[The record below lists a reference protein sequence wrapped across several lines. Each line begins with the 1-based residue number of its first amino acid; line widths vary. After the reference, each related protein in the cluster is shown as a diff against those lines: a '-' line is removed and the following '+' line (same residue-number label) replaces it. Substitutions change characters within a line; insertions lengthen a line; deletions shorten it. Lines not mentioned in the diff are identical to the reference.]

1 VIRVRN
7 ALLAPPLSARTV
19 TRESPASSNCASAV
33 PGTIMWSAVLLAVA
47 LPGSSSPEAASP
59 PAPVEP
65 WSTNQ
70 RSVWDP
76 NGRPN
81 AEAALYFSERGRDHS
96 RIRPRSPGPADG
108 SGTGAP
114 RRFPRAGC
122 CWMLAVRAT
131 YPAVANRFTVRGTV
145 GSDATGPNTRGC
157 PERCDAGQAYPG
169 RRQRLRQHGHT
180 LPGPYRRLRP
190 PRSQRPRQTP
200 WVGPVAPAV
209 GTRRRPIRRRGQQ
222 PGSGDHSPRRRT
234 RDKVRPVDPDPPCR
248 LSLRLRGT
256 WPRSEHLDC

>member
-1 VIRVRN
+1 MIRVRN

-131 YPAVANRFTVRGTV
+131 YPAVANRSRSAEPSGLTPPARTPAAARSAVMPARPIPA
-145 GSDATGPNTRGC
+145 DASASASTDTLF
-157 PERCDAGQAYPG
+157 PG
-169 RRQRLRQHGHT
+169 RT
-180 LPGPYRRLRP
+180 
-190 PRSQRPRQTP
+190 
-200 WVGPVAPAV
+200 AV
-209 GTRRRPIRRRGQQ
+209 CDHHDPKGRDKP
-222 PGSGDHSPRRRT
+222 PGSALSPQPSEQEGAPSADEVSSPVPATIPRDGGHATRSDRLTRT
-234 RDKVRPVDPDPPCR
+234 RLVGLVFAYGVPG
-248 LSLRLRGT
+248 LAANI
-256 WPRSEHLDC
+256 

>member
-1 VIRVRN
+1 MIRVRN

-19 TRESPASSNCASAV
+19 TRESPASSNCATAV

-96 RIRPRSPGPADG
+96 RIRPRSPGP
-108 SGTGAP
+108 
-114 RRFPRAGC
+114 RRRVGDR
-122 CWMLAVRAT
+122 RAT
-131 YPAVANRFTVRGTV
+131 PLPASWLLLDARGP
-145 GSDATGPNTRGC
+145 S
-157 PERCDAGQAYPG
+157 
-169 RRQRLRQHGHT
+169 H
-180 LPGPYRRLRP
+180 
-190 PRSQRPRQTP
+190 
-200 WVGPVAPAV
+200 
-209 GTRRRPIRRRGQQ
+209 I
-222 PGSGDHSPRRRT
+222 PGSREPVHGPRNRR
-234 RDKVRPVDPDPPCR
+234 V
-248 LSLRLRGT
+248 
-256 WPRSEHLDC
+256 